1 MQDRLLSITE
11 VAELLGVSVAT
22 VRWWIHDGT
31 APDHFKVGRRIKFRT
46 DCPLGT
52 WCDTSGS
59 DYQTVANNLLLVS
72 LAQTFGIELDT
83 YGSQPAPVTAVGPLP
98 QL

>member
-31 APDHFKVGRRIKFRT
+31 APDHFKVGRRIKFRLSDVLRWLEDRRRT
-46 DCPLGT
+46 GGT
-52 WCDTSGS
+52 
-59 DYQTVANNLLLVS
+59 A
-72 LAQTFGIELDT
+72 A
-83 YGSQPAPVTAVGPLP
+83 
-98 QL
+98 